1 MSKIYLLQ
9 NDNFE
14 NEIDTEIARTI
25 LNKYKGYT
33 YSEYTFKE
41 IGKKQLSL
49 TFDIHDYFN
58 DIYDII
64 PIGDIEFVRNVM
76 ILKYNPK
83 FIEQPIEIP
92 TYLQTSEFLK
102 RTYKVVK
109 WNEIPRTGK
118 WFLKDASKLKYLS
131 VLTDMEF
138 FINDEMFDYV
148 PKTKFDAS
156 LSLPKSDDYIISTP
170 YQIESEYRVYVIN
183 NKIVSI
189 VNYSNTAGP
198 LPDIKLI
205 NRAVELIKSNEEY
218 LKSYSIDV
226 MVGPKGTAIIE
237 IHNFAS
243 LGLYSTTF
251 DHNLLKAYI
260 QGIEYY
266 IYDNSIK
273 YK

>member
-1 MSKIYLLQ
+1 MSYLFLLQ
-9 NDNFE
+9 DDNFK
-14 NEIDTEIARTI
+14 NDIDTEIARTI
-25 LNKYKGYT
+25 LYKGYT
-33 YSEYTFKE
+33 YEE
-41 IGKKQLSL
+41 IGKKQIVLS
-49 TFDIHDYFN
+49 FGIHNYFN

-92 TYLQTSEFLK
+92 KYLQTPEFLK

-109 WNEIPRTGK
+109 WNEIPRTDK

-131 VLTDMEF
+131 VLTNMEF

-156 LSLPKSDDYIISTP
+156 LSLPKSDDYIISSP
-170 YQIESEYRVYVIN
+170 YQIESEYRVYVID

-189 VNYSNTAGP
+189 VNYSDTVGP
-198 LPDIKLI
+198 LPDMELI
-205 NRAVELIKSNEEY
+205 NKAVELIKSNEEY

>member
-1 MSKIYLLQ
+1 
-9 NDNFE
+9 
-14 NEIDTEIARTI
+14 
-25 LNKYKGYT
+25 
-33 YSEYTFKE
+33 
-41 IGKKQLSL
+41 
-49 TFDIHDYFN
+49 
-58 DIYDII
+58 
-64 PIGDIEFVRNVM
+64 
-76 ILKYNPK
+76 
-83 FIEQPIEIP
+83 
-92 TYLQTSEFLK
+92 
-102 RTYKVVK
+102 
-109 WNEIPRTGK
+109 
-118 WFLKDASKLKYLS
+118 
-131 VLTDMEF
+131 
-138 FINDEMFDYV
+138 MFDYV